1 MSVRRTHAK
10 TRTGCDPCKKRHI
23 KCDELGPPCAN
34 CQVRGLECSRAGT
47 VAVAPPAAPAAR
59 DANNPTTP
67 VTPKPRQSSVSSS
80 DAKVAP
86 TTFGSRLLE
95 LELLHRWTSDT
106 YKTFSLAVG
115 DDDVWQRGVP
125 QDALKHE
132 FLLNAIFG
140 ITALHVA
147 STTMVTRAKTYH
159 VASLEYQN
167 LAITTFQAA
176 SPSLTPANH
185 QAIFA
190 FSILNL
196 ALAIALPYHAPR
208 DENRSTIVENLVT
221 MFKMLQG
228 AASIYESSRMWM
240 SIGPFRDLLGPP
252 SRPFD
257 AETLDPS
264 VREAFARLRAANNDG
279 YVAMCSQGS
288 EASSF
293 DAVVFHETN
302 AKAIT
307 SLERAFCFFG
317 EIGPLVSM
325 RWLAGLDFSFV
336 EAISRLEPVA
346 VLVTMHWAI
355 LLDKYSGEKWWAKAS
370 GKLLV
375 TELSMGLMQ
384 SRPEWRPAAA
394 WVHQQVGLPALE

>member
-10 TRTGCDPCKKRHI
+10 TRTGCDNCKKRHI

-34 CQVRGLECSRAGT
+34 CQVRGLECTRAGG
-47 VAVAPPAAPAAR
+47 VAAAAR
-59 DANNPTTP
+59 NDNNNNNANSSSNTP
-67 VTPKPRQSSVSSS
+67 ATPSPRQSNATEATAST
-80 DAKVAP
+80 P
-86 TTFGSRLLE
+86 FGSRLLE
-95 LELLHRWTSDT
+95 LELLHRWSTDT
-106 YKTFSLAVG
+106 YKTFSLSPG
-115 DDDVWQRGVP
+115 DEEVWQRGVP

-132 FLLNAIFG
+132 FLLYAIFG
-140 ITALHVA
+140 ITSLHVA
-147 STTMVTRAKTYH
+147 SSTMVTRARTYH
-159 VASLEYQN
+159 VAALEYQN
-167 LAITTFQAA
+167 LAITTFQSA

-185 QAIFA
+185 QAIFT

-208 DENRSTIVENLVT
+208 DENRTTIVENLVT

-240 SIGPFRDLLGPP
+240 SIGPFKDLLGPP
-252 SRPFD
+252 SRSFNSD
-257 AETLDPS
+257 VLDPE
-264 VREAFARLRAANNDG
+264 VREAFARLRAANNEG
-279 YVAMCSQGS
+279 YVALCAQHLES
-288 EASSF
+288 SSF
-293 DAVVFHETN
+293 QAVVFHETN

-307 SLERAFCFFG
+307 SLERAYCFFG
-317 EIGPLVSM
+317 DVGPLVSM
-325 RWLAGLDFSFV
+325 RWLAGLDYSFV

-346 VLVTMHWAI
+346 VLITMHWAI

-375 TELSMGLMQ
+375 TELSIGLMQ